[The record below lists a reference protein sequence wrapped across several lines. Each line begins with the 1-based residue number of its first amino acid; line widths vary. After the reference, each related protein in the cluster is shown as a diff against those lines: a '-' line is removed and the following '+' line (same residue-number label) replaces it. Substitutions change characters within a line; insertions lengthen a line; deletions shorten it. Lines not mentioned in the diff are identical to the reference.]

1 MLILAS
7 SPTGKEEEDYV
18 PLLTRFEPFCS
29 CTRHESRRV
38 ALTFGIL
45 IFERLI
51 AVFSRCRCEHVYVSA
66 QLQIHVNEY
75 LSRPFLSDIDHDG
88 SYPQSH
94 SGDDLLSTT
103 EVDVY
108 IYIYVYCLMCV

>member
-1 MLILAS
+1 MCRSSHAS
-7 SPTGKEEEDYV
+7 N
-18 PLLTRFEPFCS
+18 
-29 CTRHESRRV
+29 
-38 ALTFGIL
+38 
-45 IFERLI
+45 LI
-51 AVFSRCRCEHVYVSA
+51 ALALVTNPVVLHSHLVFSFLSDLLLYFSLCRCEHVYVSA
-66 QLQIHVNEY
+66 QLQIHVNENLY
-75 LSRPFLSDIDHDG
+75 MPFLSDIDHDG